1 MGSLTPVLAVV
12 IIGVSALA
20 LLVALP
26 RPHDVTAHLKDFTG
40 MKPKA
45 SSTDA
50 TAPELETEKVEAK
63 PNWGNLDFSIF
74 GDGVKSPDS

>member
-1 MGSLTPVLAVV
+1 MGSLTSVLAVV

-26 RPHDVTAHLKDFTG
+26 RPHDVAAHLKDFTG

-45 SSTDA
+45 SSLDA
-50 TAPELETEKVEAK
+50 AASELETEKAEAK

-74 GDGVKSPDS
+74 GDGVKPSDS

>member
-40 MKPKA
+40 MKPKV
-45 SSTDA
+45 SSTD
-50 TAPELETEKVEAK
+50 AK

>member
-1 MGSLTPVLAVV
+1 
-12 IIGVSALA
+12 
-20 LLVALP
+20 
-26 RPHDVTAHLKDFTG
+26 

-45 SSTDA
+45 SSPDA
-50 TAPELETEKVEAK
+50 TAPELDTEKAEAK